1 MAPKLSGQNCKF
13 LTFPLSLNSQKRL
26 GYKENNARFRSL
38 PWKPRSH
45 VRILIYRTWPI
56 GSLRNYDAG
65 TATTTPQINDMIG
78 WMRKNNR
85 AACAACAAR
94 FLVHSSLFGAFVLRS
109 LSNDKVKV
117 SYLRFWRQ
125 QEPAAVNLSFSALTW
140 KPFVPSKRKC
150 ISPIL

>member
-1 MAPKLSGQNCKF
+1 MYQYSNMAPRRLGQNCKF
-13 LTFPLSLNSQKRL
+13 FKFLLSLNSQKRL
-26 GYKENNARFRSL
+26 GYKENSAKFRSL

-65 TATTTPQINDMIG
+65 TATTTPQIMVWFVEWGKIIV
-78 WMRKNNR
+78 
-85 AACAACAAR
+85 
-94 FLVHSSLFGAFVLRS
+94 LHVQHAFWCIRLTY
-109 LSNDKVKV
+109 LSNDEVKV